1 MWAAGGRP
9 PQGRW
14 ETVGARRRRTLTST
28 RTWWHTGLDCTVLY
42 ATHWHWTEGAQVR
55 PSRLLV
61 ILQQS
66 ARDQCGREW
75 REPSAPIGRRRHT
88 SARPPSSTCY
98 VCALT
103 RRHHLWPN
111 LKPRPRRFS
120 SLLSSLLSLSEQS
133 SRDKCTNRPR
143 VHCDHQLTV
152 VYSQIKTMTS
162 CSWCQ
167 SFCAPSRLQMHQGI
181 AASAIRPKLR
191 CWQDYH

>member
-1 MWAAGGRP
+1 MGGRRSP
-9 PQGRW
+9 SAGPVRDSRSAAANTNGHTDMVTHW
-14 ETVGARRRRTLTST
+14 T
-28 RTWWHTGLDCTVLY
+28 RLY

-103 RRHHLWPN
+103 RRHQLWPN

-143 VHCDHQLTV
+143 VHCDHQLTA

-167 SFCAPSRLQMHQGI
+167 GYCAPSTNAPRDCGFCH
-181 AASAIRPKLR
+181 SS
-191 CWQDYH
+191 